1 MTWTVDNN
9 LRNRLAGTG
18 SLQASFT
25 GGQLRILNASDTLL
39 SSHTIGTVTVTANE
53 VTVPFTSDTV
63 EAGVSGQE
71 ATKAV
76 IWASNDDLLLST
88 DNVGTTGADIPFNQ
102 TTGGNAGDTV
112 DPGGAT
118 VTLTVGI
125 AT

>member
-25 GGQLRILNASDTLL
+25 GGQLRILNASDALL

-53 VTVPFTSDTV
+53 VTVPFNSNTV
-63 EAGVSGQE
+63 VADISNQE

-88 DNVGTTGADIPFNQ
+88 DDVGTTGADIPFNQ
-102 TTGGNAGDTV
+102 VTGWNTGDTV
-112 DPGGAT
+112 DPGDAT